1 MFDLSHYSKKTID
14 IMYEFPHGLEEL
26 EGIANRTDFDL
37 GSHTKNQGDLN
48 IGAAIK
54 ENTDSVSRLAIQDV
68 ETKEWS
74 VPYVIEPSAGVERGM
89 LAVLNEAYSVEK
101 IGENKER
108 TVLSLAPHL
117 SPIKAAIIPLK
128 RNNEDIVR
136 IAKEV
141 KVELQGLGLGR
152 VLLENTGNIGK
163 SYRKHDEIGTPIC
176 ITIDFDTLENK
187 TITIR
192 NRDTMLQT
200 KANISEAQKIL
211 KDLLVKQ

>member
-1 MFDLSHYSKKTID
+1 M
-14 IMYEFPHGLEEL
+14 
-26 EGIANRTDFDL
+26 
-37 GSHTKNQGDLN
+37 
-48 IGAAIK
+48 
-54 ENTDSVSRLAIQDV
+54 AIQDA

-136 IAKEV
+136 TAKEV
-141 KVELQGLGLGR
+141 KAKLQGLGLGR
-152 VLLENTGNIGK
+152 ILLENTGNIGK

-187 TITIR
+187 TITVR

-211 KDLLVKQ
+211 KDLLVNQ